1 MNRHAPYVEVILAVA
16 LAYAFNLLLPI
27 IWVGAFAALPLALT
41 RKRIALSVGFLTGLL
56 VPASFYLLYPLSMVS
71 RLAAVMAQ
79 IASIPAV
86 LVVVIFPL
94 GYGLVMGL
102 SGLLWSGL
110 AENERVRGLLRRRT
124 RESVSASAPNPRVS

>member
-1 MNRHAPYVEVILAVA
+1 MNRRAPYVGVILAVA
-16 LAYAFNLLLPI
+16 LAYAFNLLVPI
-27 IWVGAFAALPLALT
+27 IWAGAFAALPLALA
-41 RKRIALSVGFLTGLL
+41 RKRIALSVGFLTGVL
-56 VPASFYLLYPLSMVS
+56 VPMSFYLLYPLSMVS

-94 GYGLVMGL
+94 SYGLVMGL

-110 AENERVRGLLRRRT
+110 AENEQVSGLLRRKPAR
-124 RESVSASAPNPRVS
+124 A